1 MSIDEDVLEMH
12 IDILRVNKTK
22 HIQNK
27 TNKSITIY
35 KLGEIVANGIKYF
48 GQDKNVGPRKRRT
61 CMFIC
66 TCGKAWR
73 ADMSSIKMG
82 HAKSC
87 GNCQKEKS

>member
-1 MSIDEDVLEMH
+1 MAIDEDVREMNM
-12 IDILRVNKTK
+12 DTLKVNKTK
-22 HIQNK
+22 RIRDK
-27 TNKSITIY
+27 TNKSVIVY
-35 KLGEIVANGIKYF
+35 KLGEVVANGIKYF
-48 GQDKNVGPRKRRT
+48 GQEKGVGPRKRRT

-66 TCGKAWR
+66 TCGRAWR